1 MLILQR
7 KEGESIQIGDEIE
20 VRVVEIGNGIVKIAI
35 DATKDIQIFR
45 SELLAASDVN
55 KEVIEQT
62 ADLDALKHFV
72 KTSKLAKK

>member
-35 DATKDIQIFR
+35 DAPKDIQIFR
-45 SELLAASDVN
+45 SELLAAADVN

-72 KTSKLAKK
+72 KTSKPAKK

>member
-7 KEGESIQIGDEIE
+7 KEGESIQIGDEIV

-35 DATKDIQIFR
+35 DAPKDIQIFR
-45 SELLAASDVN
+45 SELLVAADVN
-55 KEVIEQT
+55 KEVIAQT

-72 KTSKLAKK
+72 RNSDLAKK